1 LITLTKGDRLDVNQL
16 EVLIAVAKEQSFS
29 RAAQALHRTQP
40 AVSQAIRRLEN
51 ELGEPLFDRSSKDG
65 TLTAAGK
72 VLFDFAEQMLNLRQG
87 AHRAIKELKDLQHGK
102 LALSANEYT
111 VMYLLPV
118 LSVFRARHPHIKV
131 EVKRSLASRIASEVL
146 GRGVEIGV
154 VSFKPTDQAIASIP
168 VVMDELAL
176 IVAPSHP
183 LAHQTVVSVRELG
196 AESFIA
202 HNVASPYRE
211 RVVKTFEKY
220 KTPLN
225 IAMEM
230 PTLEAIKRLVEQEMG
245 VALVPRLTA
254 QIEIERKQIVALTV
268 KEMRLERRLQLIF
281 RKGATLSHAARAFLP
296 PECSA
301 AVPSEGILNST
312 SMPGI
317 SFAAFSVPLRAMIQ
331 KSEALL
337 VTKASLCLVPAP
349 PVAELVPEVP
359 GWQLVRRTVSRSVQ
373 TNTEISRMEFSGRIG
388 FLGS

>member
-1 LITLTKGDRLDVNQL
+1 MDVNQL
-16 EVLIAVAKEQSFS
+16 EVLVAVANEQSFS

-40 AVSQAIRRLEN
+40 AVSQAIRRLEV

-65 TLTAAGK
+65 TLTAAGR

-87 AHRAIKELKDLQHGK
+87 AHRAIKELKDLHHGK

-118 LSVFRARHPHIKV
+118 LAVFRARHPHLKV

-154 VSFKPTDQAIASIP
+154 VSFKPADEAIASIP
-168 VVMDELAL
+168 VVTDELAL

-183 LAHQTVVSVRELG
+183 LAAKETVSVRELG

-211 RVVKTFEKY
+211 RVVRTFEKY

-225 IAMEM
+225 ISMEM

-254 QIEIERKQIVALTV
+254 QVEIAHKQIVALTV
-268 KEMRLERRLQLIF
+268 REMRFERRLHLIY
-281 RKGATLSHAARAFLP
+281 RKGATLSHAARAFLRV
-296 PECSA
+296 A
-301 AVPSEGILNST
+301 KG
-312 SMPGI
+312 MP
-317 SFAAFSVPLRAMIQ
+317 Q
-331 KSEALL
+331 
-337 VTKASLCLVPAP
+337 
-349 PVAELVPEVP
+349 
-359 GWQLVRRTVSRSVQ
+359 
-373 TNTEISRMEFSGRIG
+373 
-388 FLGS
+388 

>member
-1 LITLTKGDRLDVNQL
+1 MDVNQL
-16 EVLIAVAKEQSFS
+16 EVLVAVANEQSFS

-40 AVSQAIRRLEN
+40 AVSQDIRRLEG

-65 TLTAAGK
+65 TLTAAGR

-87 AHRAIKELKDLQHGK
+87 AHRAIKELKDLHHGK

-118 LSVFRARHPHIKV
+118 LAVFRARHPHLKV

-154 VSFKPTDQAIASIP
+154 VSFKPADEAIASIP

-183 LAHQTVVSVRELG
+183 LAAKETVSVRELG

-211 RVVKTFEKY
+211 RVVRTFEKY

-225 IAMEM
+225 ISMEM

-254 QIEIERKQIVALTV
+254 QVEIAHKQIVALTV
-268 KEMRLERRLQLIF
+268 REMRFERRLHLIY
-281 RKGATLSHAARAFLP
+281 RKGATLSHAARAFLRV
-296 PECSA
+296 A
-301 AVPSEGILNST
+301 KG
-312 SMPGI
+312 MP
-317 SFAAFSVPLRAMIQ
+317 
-331 KSEALL
+331 
-337 VTKASLCLVPAP
+337 T
-349 PVAELVPEVP
+349 
-359 GWQLVRRTVSRSVQ
+359 
-373 TNTEISRMEFSGRIG
+373 
-388 FLGS
+388 